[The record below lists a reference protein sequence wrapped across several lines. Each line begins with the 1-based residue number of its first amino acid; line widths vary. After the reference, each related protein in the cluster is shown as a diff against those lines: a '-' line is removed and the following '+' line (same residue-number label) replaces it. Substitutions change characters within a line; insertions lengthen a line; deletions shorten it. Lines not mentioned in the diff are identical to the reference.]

1 MTLKEKLSQFIGSE
15 SESDLSSKFNDLADN
30 FLYGGYIQVRNEYRI
45 YIQTVEFYFHSE
57 KEDGIKDP
65 IVYHRNRN
73 GLDEVPYF
81 PLMTLH
87 AHISGFDITFENPT
101 LQFRASALIRAYE
114 IKSKDGKY
122 LYWNVSK
129 KAFEKSDTYKC
140 NTQSTYLYSFL
151 NGFALTDK
159 AETPEQQITWIDSP
173 REKHID
179 FQTKERRNVS
189 RVEEKYEYKENERSR
204 KWSFS
209 RKDKV

>member
-15 SESDLSSKFNDLADN
+15 SESDLSGKFNDLADN

-101 LQFRASALIRAYE
+101 LQYRASALIRAYE

-129 KAFEKSDTYKC
+129 EAFEKSDTYKC

-159 AETPEQQITWIDSP
+159 AETPEQQIIWIDSP
-173 REKHID
+173 REKCIAP
-179 FQTKERRNVS
+179 QPGKRRISPKAINKW
-189 RVEEKYEYKENERSR
+189 RYKNNER

-209 RKDKV
+209 RKDIV

>member
-65 IVYHRNRN
+65 IVYHRNGN

-129 KAFEKSDTYKC
+129 KAFEKSDTYKY

-151 NGFALTDK
+151 NGFVLTDK
-159 AETPEQQITWIDSP
+159 VETPEQQITWIDSP
-173 REKHID
+173 WEKHID
-179 FQTKERRNVS
+179 FQPEKRRIPP
-189 RVEEKYEYKENERSR
+189 KAIKKWGYKNNER

>member
-1 MTLKEKLSQFIGSE
+1 MDLKTELSQFIGAE
-15 SESDLSSKFNDLADN
+15 SESDLFGKFKRLADN

-65 IVYHRNRN
+65 IVYHRNGRE
-73 GLDEVPYF
+73 LDEVPYF

-101 LQFRASALIRAYE
+101 LQYRASALIRAYE

-122 LYWNVSK
+122 LYWNNSK
-129 KAFEKSDTYKC
+129 QAFEKSETYKR

-179 FQTKERRNVS
+179 FQPEKRRIPP
-189 RVEEKYEYKENERSR
+189 KAIKKWGYKNNERE
-204 KWSFS
+204 WSFS

>member
-15 SESDLSSKFNDLADN
+15 SESDLSSKFNDLAGD

-101 LQFRASALIRAYE
+101 LQYRASALIRAYE

-159 AETPEQQITWIDSP
+159 AETPEQQIIWIDSP
-173 REKHID
+173 REKCIAP
-179 FQTKERRNVS
+179 QPGKRRISPKAINKW
-189 RVEEKYEYKENERSR
+189 RYKNNERE
-204 KWSFS
+204 WSFS
-209 RKDKV
+209 RKDIV

>member
-15 SESDLSSKFNDLADN
+15 SESDLSGKFNDLADN

-65 IVYHRNRN
+65 IVYHRNGY

-101 LQFRASALIRAYE
+101 LQYRASALIRAYE

-129 KAFEKSDTYKC
+129 KAFEKSDTYKY

-151 NGFALTDK
+151 NGFVLTDK
-159 AETPEQQITWIDSP
+159 VETSEQQITWIDSP
-173 REKHID
+173 WEKHID
-179 FQTKERRNVS
+179 FQPEKRRIPP
-189 RVEEKYEYKENERSR
+189 KAIKKWGYKNNERE
-204 KWSFS
+204 WSFS
-209 RKDKV
+209 RKDIV

>member
-15 SESDLSSKFNDLADN
+15 SESDLSGKFNDLADN

-65 IVYHRNRN
+65 IVYHRNGN

-101 LQFRASALIRAYE
+101 LQYRASALIRAYE

-159 AETPEQQITWIDSP
+159 AETPEQQIIWIDSP
-173 REKHID
+173 REKCIAP
-179 FQTKERRNVS
+179 QPGKRRISPKAINKW
-189 RVEEKYEYKENERSR
+189 RYKNNERE
-204 KWSFS
+204 WSFS
-209 RKDKV
+209 RKDIV

>member
-65 IVYHRNRN
+65 IVYHRNGN

-129 KAFEKSDTYKC
+129 EAFEKSDTYKC

-159 AETPEQQITWIDSP
+159 AETPEQQIIWIDSP
-173 REKHID
+173 REKCIAP
-179 FQTKERRNVS
+179 QPGKRRISPKAINKW
-189 RVEEKYEYKENERSR
+189 RYKNNER

-209 RKDKV
+209 RKGIV

>member
-65 IVYHRNRN
+65 IVYHRNGN

-129 KAFEKSDTYKC
+129 KAFEKSDTYKY

-151 NGFALTDK
+151 NGFVLTDK
-159 AETPEQQITWIDSP
+159 VETPEQQITWIDSP
-173 REKHID
+173 WEKHID
-179 FQTKERRNVS
+179 FQPEKRRIPP
-189 RVEEKYEYKENERSR
+189 KAIKKWGYKNNERE
-204 KWSFS
+204 WSFS